1 MKILL
6 PVFFIVSFF
15 TSVFLTGCST
25 TSSDYGIVSLRG
37 IVMDTTVSPNIRI
50 QGAYVSMVQ
59 SGNTYTTTSDS
70 TGTFVFE
77 NISSD
82 DCELTIS
89 KYNYYKYNKT
99 VTLSSDS
106 VTLITVSL
114 IPKSVYVF
122 NNIILDEY
130 FSSASYSAANFLTG
144 LRVQDMLTDKDVQ
157 IRDTVLG
164 TDTLIYLRSAI
175 LDNINT
181 GKTTYFSNSLTQA
194 YSKAQ
199 FDALSKFPTSDNIL
213 NPDRDFPNHEGM
225 DKFFNY
231 GVKGN
236 VCAFFLLGRWLGNP
250 TPRTYG
256 LLYVDSVW
264 YDASQKMRKMLVDIK
279 INTKAVN
286 DFNPNPTK

>member
-6 PVFFIVSFF
+6 PVFIIVSFF
-15 TSVFLTGCST
+15 ASVFFTGCST
-25 TSSDYGIVSLRG
+25 TSSDSGIVSLRG
-37 IVMDTTVSPNIRI
+37 FVMDTTVSPNIRI
-50 QGAYVSMVQ
+50 QGAFVSMVQ

-70 TGTFVFE
+70 TGSFVFE
-77 NISSD
+77 NISSG
-82 DCELTIS
+82 DCDLSVS

-99 VTLSSDS
+99 VTVTSDS

-144 LRVQDMLTDKDVQ
+144 LRVQDMLTDKDIQ
-157 IRDTVLG
+157 IRDTIFGV
-164 TDTLIYLRSAI
+164 DTLIYLRSAL
-175 LDNINT
+175 LDNIYT
-181 GKTTYFSNSLTQA
+181 GKTTYFSNSLVQT

-199 FDALSKFPTSDNIL
+199 FDTLSKFPTVDNTL
-213 NPDRDFPNHEGM
+213 NPYRDFPNQERM
-225 DKFFNY
+225 DKFFTY

-236 VCAFFLLGRWLGNP
+236 VCAFYLLGRWLGDP

-264 YDASQKMRKMLVDIK
+264 YDASRNMRRMLVDIK
-279 INTKAVN
+279 INTKAANV
-286 DFNPNPTK
+286 FNPNPTK